1 MASRY
6 TYDDFQKAAQSSGLA
21 GQFSDADL
29 KLAQQNPDAGM
40 SILKYKQDYK
50 NATTDEARALANM
63 GAEGIRSSY
72 GGYTAGKQG
81 ANYYLDALSPK
92 DFQSSAAPTYQNSYA
107 DTISGLL
114 DKQLGYGSYSY
125 GEAQPEYTNRYDD
138 TVQDLLNQIVN
149 RKDFSY
155 DPESDQLY
163 SQYRKQ
169 YAREGQRATQDAL
182 GAAAAASGGIP
193 SSYAVNAA
201 SQAGDYYASQMTD
214 KIPELYQLAYNKYM
228 NDYNMK
234 LSDLGA
240 VQGAEQNDYD
250 KYLNE
255 LQQYNTNRSF
265 DYQAWMDEY
274 NRLSNDLQ
282 TASGLEQLDYT
293 KYLNDLNQ
301 YNTDRSFNYS
311 QLLDEVNSQT
321 ARRSEALNKA
331 LTAAELG
338 DNSFLNDMG
347 INTDN
352 NPTDYERR
360 YQLAQLAAQ
369 YGDYSGL
376 RELGIN
382 PDAAALNK
390 FNTTAAGKTSSGGTS
405 SGGNSM
411 TLSRAKEYA
420 KQGIFTDAVLS
431 TLRNNGYNDEYLKA
445 AYGYE
450 PESNGYQMTADDITE
465 LKKKFPNG
473 VIDEATW
480 NSYVNYGVSEAALT
494 AAGFTKSGGTSSGG
508 NAANVTDYDS
518 AIAYMKAAGVDGS
531 VRSGLMTK
539 SEWSRRKASLQQYG
553 TGGTEVKNY
562 SSYAD
567 YIKDYCEYAAS
578 K

>member
-1 MASRY
+1 M
-6 TYDDFQKAAQSSGLA
+6 
-21 GQFSDADL
+21 
-29 KLAQQNPDAGM
+29 
-40 SILKYKQDYK
+40 
-50 NATTDEARALANM
+50 
-63 GAEGIRSSY
+63 
-72 GGYTAGKQG
+72 
-81 ANYYLDALSPK
+81 
-92 DFQSSAAPTYQNSYA
+92 
-107 DTISGLL
+107 

-125 GEAQPEYTNRYDD
+125 GEAQPEYNNRYDA
-138 TVQDLLNQIVN
+138 TIQDLLDQIVN

-155 DPESDQLY
+155 DPENDQLY

-169 YAREGQRATQDAL
+169 YTREGQRATQDAL

-201 SQAGDYYASQMTD
+201 AQAGDYYASQMTD
-214 KIPELYQLAYNKYM
+214 KIPELYKLAYNKYM

-240 VQGAEQNDYD
+240 VQGAEQSDYD
-250 KYLNE
+250 KFLNE
-255 LQQYNTNRSF
+255 MQQYNTNRAF

-274 NRLSNDLQ
+274 NRINNDLQ

-301 YNTDRSFNYS
+301 FNTDRSFNYG
-311 QLLDEVNSQT
+311 QLLDEVNNQT
-321 ARRSEALNKA
+321 ARRSEAMNKA

-352 NPTDYERR
+352 NPADYERR

-390 FNTTAAGKTSSGGTS
+390 FNTTAAGKSSSGGSRS
-405 SGGNSM
+405 SGGGGNTM
-411 TLSRAKEYA
+411 PQETETTGLSAQDIA
-420 KQGIFTDAVLS
+420 A
-431 TLRNNGYNDEYLKA
+431 LKA
-445 AYGYE
+445 AYGT
-450 PESNGYQMTADDITE
+450 NIDAD
-465 LKKKFPNG
+465 
-473 VIDEATW
+473 TW
-480 NSYVNYGVSEAALT
+480 NSILQSNPGITEAMLT
-494 AAGFTKSGGTSSGG
+494 QAGFTKSGGTTGGG
-508 NAANVTDYDS
+508 NISGVTDYDS
-518 AIAYMKAAGVDGS
+518 AIAYMKAAGVDGG

-562 SSYAD
+562 NSYAD

>member
-1 MASRY
+1 MAQRF
-6 TYDDFQKAAQSSGLA
+6 TYDEFQRELTNSGL
-21 GQFSDADL
+21 GSEFSSADL

-40 SILKYKQDYK
+40 SILKYKRDYH
-50 NATTDEARALANM
+50 NATTPEQRALANL

-72 GGYTAGKQG
+72 GNYTGGGAGSQF
-81 ANYYLDALSPK
+81 YLDPLSPNS
-92 DFQSSAAPTYQNSYA
+92 FQQDAKPTYSSNR
-107 DTISGLL
+107 TGLVDDL
-114 DKQLGYGSYSY
+114 LNKQLNYGDYSY
-125 GEAQPEYTNRYDD
+125 DVAQPEYTNRYDE
-138 TVQDLLNQIVN
+138 TIQDLLKQILN
-149 RKDFSY
+149 REAFSY
-155 DPESDQLY
+155 DPETDQLY

-169 YAREGQRATQDAL
+169 YTREGDSAQQNAI

-193 SSYAVNAA
+193 SSYAATAA
-201 SQAGDYYASQMTD
+201 AQAGDYYAAQMTD

-240 VQGAEQNDYD
+240 VQGAEKNDYD
-250 KYLNE
+250 KFLNE
-255 LQQYNTNRSF
+255 MQQYNTNRAF

-274 NRLSNDLQ
+274 NRINNDLQ
-282 TASGLEQLDYT
+282 TASKLEQLDYT

-301 YNTDRSFNYS
+301 FNTDRSFNYG

-321 ARRSEALNKA
+321 ARRSEAMNKA

-338 DNSFLNDMG
+338 DNSFLINLG

-382 PDAAALNK
+382 PDAAALNR
-390 FNTTAAGKTSSGGTS
+390 FNTTAAGKSSSGGSRS
-405 SGGNSM
+405 SGGGGN
-411 TLSRAKEYA
+411 TTPQETETTGLSAQYIA
-420 KQGIFTDAVLS
+420 A
-431 TLRNNGYNDEYLKA
+431 LKA
-445 AYGYE
+445 AYGTSIDADTWNGILQ
-450 PESNGYQMTADDITE
+450 SNPGITE
-465 LKKKFPNG
+465 
-473 VIDEATW
+473 AM
-480 NSYVNYGVSEAALT
+480 LT
-494 AAGFTKSGGTSSGG
+494 QAGFTKSGGDSGG
-508 NAANVTDYDS
+508 GNVSGVTDYDS

-539 SEWSRRKASLQQYG
+539 SEWSRRKTSLQQYG

-562 SSYAD
+562 NSYAD

>member
-6 TYDDFQKAAQSSGLA
+6 TYDDFQKAVQSSGLG
-21 GQFSDADL
+21 GQFSDADM
-29 KLAQQNPDAGM
+29 KLAQKNPDAGM
-40 SILKYKQDYK
+40 SILKYKQDYH
-50 NATTDEARALANM
+50 NATTDEARALANL

-72 GGYTAGKQG
+72 GGYTGGQRG
-81 ANYYLDALSPK
+81 ANFYLDPLSPK
-92 DFQSSAAPTYQNSYA
+92 DFQSEKAPTYQNNYEG
-107 DTISGLL
+107 TIGGLL
-114 DKQLGYGSYSY
+114 DKQLGYGSFSY
-125 GEAQPEYTNRYDD
+125 GEKQPEYTNRYDD
-138 TVQDLLNQIVN
+138 TIQDLLGQIVN

-155 DPESDQLY
+155 DPENDQLY

-193 SSYAVNAA
+193 SSYAVSAA

-240 VQGAEQNDYD
+240 VQGAEKNDYD
-250 KYLNE
+250 KFLNE
-255 LQQYNTNRSF
+255 MQQYNTNRAF

-274 NRLSNDLQ
+274 NRINNDLQ
-282 TASGLEQLDYT
+282 TASKLEQLDYT

-301 YNTDRSFNYS
+301 FNTDRSFNYG
-311 QLLDEVNSQT
+311 QLLDEVNNQT
-321 ARRSEALNKA
+321 ARRSEAMNKA

-338 DNSFLNDMG
+338 DNSFLNNLG

-376 RELGIN
+376 RGLGIN
-382 PDAAALNK
+382 PDAAALNR
-390 FNTTAAGKTSSGGTS
+390 FNTTENDLVTQYIAA
-405 SGGNSM
+405 
-411 TLSRAKEYA
+411 
-420 KQGIFTDAVLS
+420 
-431 TLRNNGYNDEYLKA
+431 LKA
-445 AYGYE
+445 AYGTSIDADTWNGILQ
-450 PESNGYQMTADDITE
+450 SNPGITE
-465 LKKKFPNG
+465 
-473 VIDEATW
+473 AM
-480 NSYVNYGVSEAALT
+480 LT
-494 AAGFTKSGGTSSGG
+494 QAGFTKSGGDSGG
-508 NAANVTDYDS
+508 GNVSGVTDYDS

-539 SEWSRRKASLQQYG
+539 SEWSRRKTSLQQYG

-562 SSYAD
+562 NSYAD

>member
-1 MASRY
+1 MANRY
-6 TYDDFQKAAQSSGLA
+6 TYDDFQKAMQNSGLG

-50 NATTDEARALANM
+50 NATTDEARALANL

-72 GGYTAGKQG
+72 GGYTGGQRG
-81 ANYYLDALSPK
+81 ENFYLDPLSPK
-92 DFQSSAAPTYQNSYA
+92 DFQNGAAPTYKNNYA

-114 DKQLGYGSYSY
+114 DKQLGYGSFSY
-125 GEAQPEYTNRYDD
+125 GEKQPEYTNRYDD
-138 TVQDLLNQIVN
+138 TIQDLLGQIVN

-155 DPESDQLY
+155 DPENDQLY

-169 YAREGQRATQDAL
+169 YTREGQRATQDAL

-201 SQAGDYYASQMTD
+201 AQAGDYYASQMTD

-240 VQGAEQNDYD
+240 VQGAEKNDYD
-250 KYLNE
+250 KFLNE
-255 LQQYNTNRSF
+255 MQQYNTNRAF

-274 NRLSNDLQ
+274 NRINNDLQ
-282 TASGLEQLDYT
+282 TASKLEQLDYT

-301 YNTDRSFNYS
+301 FNTDRSFNYG

-321 ARRSEALNKA
+321 ARRSEAMNKA

-338 DNSFLNDMG
+338 DNSFLNNLG

-382 PDAAALNK
+382 PDAAALNR
-390 FNTTAAGKTSSGGTS
+390 FNTTAAGKSSSGGS
-405 SGGNSM
+405 RSGGGGGN
-411 TLSRAKEYA
+411 TTPEQKTEGYQLTAND
-420 KQGIFTDAVLS
+420 IS
-431 TLRNNGYNDEYLKA
+431 TLK
-445 AYGYE
+445 
-450 PESNGYQMTADDITE
+450 S
-465 LKKKFPNG
+465 KFPNG

-480 NSYVNYGVSEAALT
+480 NSYVNYGVSEAALK
-494 AAGFTKSGGTSSGG
+494 ANGFTKGGGNSGGGNISG
-508 NAANVTDYDS
+508 VTDYDS

-562 SSYAD
+562 NSYAD
-567 YIKDYCEYAAS
+567 YIKDFCEYAAS

>member
-1 MASRY
+1 MANRY
-6 TYDDFQKAAQSSGLA
+6 TYDDFQKAMQSSGLG

-50 NATTDEARALANM
+50 NAATDEARALANL

-72 GGYTAGKQG
+72 GGYTGGQSG
-81 ANYYLDALSPK
+81 ANFYLDPLSPK
-92 DFQSSAAPTYQNSYA
+92 DFQSSATPTYKNNYA

-125 GEAQPEYTNRYDD
+125 GEAQPEYNNRYDA
-138 TVQDLLNQIVN
+138 TIQDLLDQIVN

-155 DPESDQLY
+155 DPENDQLY

-169 YAREGQRATQDAL
+169 YTREGQRATQDAL

-201 SQAGDYYASQMTD
+201 AQAGDYYASQMTD

-240 VQGAEQNDYD
+240 VQGAEQSDYD
-250 KYLNE
+250 KFLNE
-255 LQQYNTNRSF
+255 MQQYNTNRAF

-274 NRLSNDLQ
+274 NRINNDLQ

-301 YNTDRSFNYS
+301 FNTDRSFNYG

-321 ARRSEALNKA
+321 ARRSEAMNKA

-338 DNSFLNDMG
+338 DNSFLNNLG

-382 PDAAALNK
+382 PDAAALNR
-390 FNTTAAGKTSSGGTS
+390 FNTTAAGKSSTRGSRSSGG
-405 SGGNSM
+405 GGNTTPQETEM
-411 TLSRAKEYA
+411 TGLSAQDIA
-420 KQGIFTDAVLS
+420 A
-431 TLRNNGYNDEYLKA
+431 LKA
-445 AYGYE
+445 AYGT
-450 PESNGYQMTADDITE
+450 NIDAD
-465 LKKKFPNG
+465 
-473 VIDEATW
+473 TW
-480 NSYVNYGVSEAALT
+480 NSILQSNPGITEAMLT
-494 AAGFTKSGGTSSGG
+494 QAGFTKSGGDSGG
-508 NAANVTDYDS
+508 GNISGVTDYDS

-562 SSYAD
+562 NSYAD

>member
-50 NATTDEARALANM
+50 NATTDEARALANL

-72 GGYTAGKQG
+72 GGYGG
-81 ANYYLDALSPK
+81 GGDGGSFYLDPLSPK
-92 DFQSSAAPTYQNSYA
+92 NFESSAAPTYQNNYA

-155 DPESDQLY
+155 DPETDQLY

-201 SQAGDYYASQMTD
+201 SQAGNYYASQMTD

-274 NRLSNDLQ
+274 SRINNDLQ

-301 YNTDRSFNYS
+301 YNTDRSFNYQ
-311 QLLDEVNSQT
+311 QLLDEVNNQT
-321 ARRSEALNKA
+321 ARRSEAMNKA

-338 DNSFLNDMG
+338 DYSFLNDMG
-347 INTDN
+347 IDTSN
-352 NPTDYERR
+352 NPTDYERQ

-376 RELGIN
+376 KKLGIN
-382 PDAAALNK
+382 PD
-390 FNTTAAGKTSSGGTS
+390 TASKSSTGGARSSGGGG
-405 SGGNSM
+405 GGNTS
-411 TLSRAKEYA
+411 TTDVAPTGLSAQDVA
-420 KQGIFTDAVLS
+420 A
-431 TLRNNGYNDEYLKA
+431 LKA
-445 AYGYE
+445 AYGTTIDAATWDSILQ
-450 PESNGYQMTADDITE
+450 SNPGITE
-465 LKKKFPNG
+465 
-473 VIDEATW
+473 AM
-480 NSYVNYGVSEAALT
+480 LT
-494 AAGFTKSGGTSSGG
+494 QAGFTKSGGTSGGG
-508 NAANVTDYDS
+508 NIAGVTDYDS
-518 AIAYMKAAGVDGS
+518 AIAYMKAAGVDGG

-539 SEWSRRKASLQQYG
+539 GEWSRRKASLQQYG

>member
-1 MASRY
+1 MAQRF
-6 TYDDFQKAAQSSGLA
+6 TYDEFQRELTNSGL
-21 GQFSDADL
+21 GSEFSSADL

-40 SILKYKQDYK
+40 SILKYKRDYH
-50 NATTDEARALANM
+50 NATTPEQRALANL

-72 GGYTAGKQG
+72 GNYTGGGAGSQF
-81 ANYYLDALSPK
+81 YLDPLSPNS
-92 DFQSSAAPTYQNSYA
+92 FQQDAKPTYSSNR
-107 DTISGLL
+107 TGLVDDL
-114 DKQLGYGSYSY
+114 LNKQLNYGDYSY
-125 GEAQPEYTNRYDD
+125 DVAQPEYTNRYDE
-138 TVQDLLNQIVN
+138 TIQDLLKQILN
-149 RKDFSY
+149 REAFSY
-155 DPESDQLY
+155 DPERDQLY

-169 YAREGQRATQDAL
+169 YTREGQRATQDAL

-201 SQAGDYYASQMTD
+201 AQAGDYYASQMTD

-240 VQGAEQNDYD
+240 VQGAEQSDYD
-250 KYLNE
+250 KFLNE
-255 LQQYNTNRSF
+255 MQQYNTNRAF

-274 NRLSNDLQ
+274 NRINNDLQ

-293 KYLNDLNQ
+293 KYLNDMNQ
-301 YNTDRSFNYS
+301 FNTDRSFNYG
-311 QLLDEVNSQT
+311 QLLDEVNNQT
-321 ARRSEALNKA
+321 ARRSEAMNKA

-338 DNSFLNDMG
+338 DNSFLNNLG

-382 PDAAALNK
+382 PDAAALNR
-390 FNTTAAGKTSSGGTS
+390 FNTTAAGKSPSRGSRSSG
-405 SGGNSM
+405 SGGN
-411 TLSRAKEYA
+411 TTPQETETTGLNAQDIA
-420 KQGIFTDAVLS
+420 A
-431 TLRNNGYNDEYLKA
+431 LKA
-445 AYGYE
+445 AYGT
-450 PESNGYQMTADDITE
+450 NIDAD
-465 LKKKFPNG
+465 
-473 VIDEATW
+473 TW
-480 NSYVNYGVSEAALT
+480 NSILQSNPGITEAMLT
-494 AAGFTKSGGTSSGG
+494 QAGFTKNGGDSGGGNISG
-508 NAANVTDYDS
+508 VTDYDS

-562 SSYAD
+562 NSYAD

>member
-1 MASRY
+1 MANRY
-6 TYDDFQKAAQSSGLA
+6 TYDDFQKAMQSSGLG

-50 NATTDEARALANM
+50 NATTDEARALANL

-72 GGYTAGKQG
+72 GGYTGGQRG
-81 ANYYLDALSPK
+81 ANFYLDPLSPK
-92 DFQSSAAPTYQNSYA
+92 DFQSSAAPTYKNNYA

-125 GEAQPEYTNRYDD
+125 GEAQPEYNNRYDA
-138 TVQDLLNQIVN
+138 TIQDLLDQIVN

-155 DPESDQLY
+155 DPENDQLY

-169 YAREGQRATQDAL
+169 YTREGQRATQDAL

-201 SQAGDYYASQMTD
+201 AQAGDYYASQMTD

-240 VQGAEQNDYD
+240 VQGAEQSDYD
-250 KYLNE
+250 KFLNE
-255 LQQYNTNRSF
+255 MQQYNTNRAF

-274 NRLSNDLQ
+274 NRINNDLQ

-301 YNTDRSFNYS
+301 YNTDRSFNYG
-311 QLLDEVNSQT
+311 QLLDEVNNQT
-321 ARRSEALNKA
+321 ARRSEAMNKA

-338 DNSFLNDMG
+338 DNSFLNDLG

-382 PDAAALNK
+382 PDAAALNRV
-390 FNTTAAGKTSSGGTS
+390 NTTAAGKSSSGGS
-405 SGGNSM
+405 RRGGGGGN
-411 TLSRAKEYA
+411 TTPEQKTEGYQLTAND
-420 KQGIFTDAVLS
+420 IS
-431 TLRNNGYNDEYLKA
+431 TLKN
-445 AYGYE
+445 
-450 PESNGYQMTADDITE
+450 
-465 LKKKFPNG
+465 KFPDG

-480 NSYVNYGVSEAALT
+480 NSYVNYGVSEATLKAN
-494 AAGFTKSGGTSSGG
+494 GFTKGGGNSGGG
-508 NAANVTDYDS
+508 NIASVTGYDS
-518 AIAYMKAAGVDGS
+518 AIAYMKAAGVDGG

-562 SSYAD
+562 NSYAD

>member
-1 MASRY
+1 MANRY
-6 TYDDFQKAAQSSGLA
+6 TYDDFQKAMQSSGLG

-50 NATTDEARALANM
+50 NAATDEARALANL

-72 GGYTAGKQG
+72 GGYTGGQRG
-81 ANYYLDALSPK
+81 ANFYLDPLSPK
-92 DFQSSAAPTYQNSYA
+92 DFQSSAAPTYKNNYA
-107 DTISGLL
+107 DTVSGLL

-125 GEAQPEYTNRYDD
+125 GEAQPEYNNRYDA
-138 TVQDLLNQIVN
+138 TIQDLLGQIVN

-155 DPESDQLY
+155 DPENDQLY

-169 YAREGQRATQDAL
+169 YTREGQRATQDAL

-201 SQAGDYYASQMTD
+201 AQAGDYYASQMTD

-240 VQGAEQNDYD
+240 VQGAEQSDYD
-250 KYLNE
+250 KFLNE
-255 LQQYNTNRSF
+255 MQQYNTNRAF

-274 NRLSNDLQ
+274 NRINNDLQ

-293 KYLNDLNQ
+293 KYLNDMNQ
-301 YNTDRSFNYS
+301 FNTDRSFNYG
-311 QLLDEVNSQT
+311 QLLDEVNNQT
-321 ARRSEALNKA
+321 ARRSEAMNKA
-331 LTAAELG
+331 LTAA
-338 DNSFLNDMG
+338 
-347 INTDN
+347 
-352 NPTDYERR
+352 
-360 YQLAQLAAQ
+360 
-369 YGDYSGL
+369 
-376 RELGIN
+376 
-382 PDAAALNK
+382 
-390 FNTTAAGKTSSGGTS
+390 GKSASRGSRSSGGD
-405 SGGNSM
+405 GN
-411 TLSRAKEYA
+411 TTPQETETTGLSARDIAA
-420 KQGIFTDAVLS
+420 
-431 TLRNNGYNDEYLKA
+431 LKA
-445 AYGYE
+445 AYGTNIDADTWNGILQ
-450 PESNGYQMTADDITE
+450 SNPGITE
-465 LKKKFPNG
+465 
-473 VIDEATW
+473 AM
-480 NSYVNYGVSEAALT
+480 LT
-494 AAGFTKSGGTSSGG
+494 QAGFTKSGGDSGG
-508 NAANVTDYDS
+508 GNISGVTDYDS

-562 SSYAD
+562 NSYAD

>member
-1 MASRY
+1 MANRY
-6 TYDDFQKAAQSSGLA
+6 TYDDFQKAMQSSGLG

-50 NATTDEARALANM
+50 NATTDEARALANL
-63 GAEGIRSSY
+63 GAESIRSSY
-72 GGYTAGKQG
+72 GGYTGGQRG
-81 ANYYLDALSPK
+81 ENFYLDPLSPK
-92 DFQSSAAPTYQNSYA
+92 DFQSSAAPTYKNNYA

-125 GEAQPEYTNRYDD
+125 GEAQPEYNNRYDA
-138 TVQDLLNQIVN
+138 TIQDLLGQIVN

-155 DPESDQLY
+155 DPENDQLY

-169 YAREGQRATQDAL
+169 YTREGQRATQDAL

-201 SQAGDYYASQMTD
+201 AQAGDYYASQMTD
-214 KIPELYQLAYNKYM
+214 KIPELYKLAYNKYM

-240 VQGAEQNDYD
+240 VQGAEQSDYD
-250 KYLNE
+250 KFLNE
-255 LQQYNTNRSF
+255 MQQYNTNRAF

-274 NRLSNDLQ
+274 NRINNDLQ

-293 KYLNDLNQ
+293 KYLNNLNQ
-301 YNTDRSFNYS
+301 FNTDRSFNYG
-311 QLLDEVNSQT
+311 QLLDEVNNQT
-321 ARRSEALNKA
+321 ARRNEAMNKA

-352 NPTDYERR
+352 NPADYERR

-390 FNTTAAGKTSSGGTS
+390 FNTTAAGKSSSGGSRS
-405 SGGNSM
+405 SERDGNTM
-411 TLSRAKEYA
+411 PQETETTGLSARDIAA
-420 KQGIFTDAVLS
+420 
-431 TLRNNGYNDEYLKA
+431 LKA
-445 AYGYE
+445 EYGT
-450 PESNGYQMTADDITE
+450 NIDAD
-465 LKKKFPNG
+465 
-473 VIDEATW
+473 TW
-480 NSYVNYGVSEAALT
+480 NSILQSNPGITEAMLT
-494 AAGFTKSGGTSSGG
+494 QAGFTKSGGTTGGG
-508 NAANVTDYDS
+508 NISGVTDYDS
-518 AIAYMKAAGVDGS
+518 AIAYMKAAGVDGG
-531 VRSGLMTK
+531 VCSGLMTK

-562 SSYAD
+562 NSYAD

>member
-1 MASRY
+1 MANRY
-6 TYDDFQKAAQSSGLA
+6 TYDDFQKAMQSSGLG

-50 NATTDEARALANM
+50 NAATDEARALANL

-72 GGYTAGKQG
+72 GGYTGGQRG
-81 ANYYLDALSPK
+81 ANFYLDPLSPK
-92 DFQSSAAPTYQNSYA
+92 DFQSSAAPTYKNNYA

-125 GEAQPEYTNRYDD
+125 GEAQPEYNNRYDA
-138 TVQDLLNQIVN
+138 TIQDLLGQIVN

-155 DPESDQLY
+155 DPENDQLY

-169 YAREGQRATQDAL
+169 YTREGQRATQDAL

-201 SQAGDYYASQMTD
+201 AQAGDYYASQMTD

-240 VQGAEQNDYD
+240 VQGAEQSDYD
-250 KYLNE
+250 KFLNE
-255 LQQYNTNRSF
+255 MQQYNTNRAF

-274 NRLSNDLQ
+274 NRINNDLQ

-301 YNTDRSFNYS
+301 FNTDRSFNYG

-321 ARRSEALNKA
+321 ARRNEAMNK
-331 LTAAELG
+331 
-338 DNSFLNDMG
+338 
-347 INTDN
+347 
-352 NPTDYERR
+352 
-360 YQLAQLAAQ
+360 AQLAAQ

-382 PDAAALNK
+382 PDAAALNR
-390 FNTTAAGKTSSGGTS
+390 FNTTAAGKSPSGGSRSSGDD
-405 SGGNSM
+405 GN
-411 TLSRAKEYA
+411 TTPQETETTGLSAQDIAK
-420 KQGIFTDAVLS
+420 
-431 TLRNNGYNDEYLKA
+431 LKA
-445 AYGYE
+445 AYGTNIDADTWNGILQ
-450 PESNGYQMTADDITE
+450 SNPGITE
-465 LKKKFPNG
+465 
-473 VIDEATW
+473 AM
-480 NSYVNYGVSEAALT
+480 LT
-494 AAGFTKSGGTSSGG
+494 QAGFTKSGGTTGGG
-508 NAANVTDYDS
+508 NISGVTDYDS
-518 AIAYMKAAGVDGS
+518 AIAYMKAAGVDGG

-562 SSYAD
+562 NSYAD

>member
-50 NATTDEARALANM
+50 NATTDEARALANL

-72 GGYTAGKQG
+72 GGYTAGDKG
-81 ANYYLDALSPK
+81 ANYYLDPLSPN
-92 DFQSSAAPTYQNSYA
+92 DFQSSAAPTYQNNYA

-149 RKDFSY
+149 RQDFSY
-155 DPESDQLY
+155 DPETDQLY

-182 GAAAAASGGIP
+182 GTAAAASGGIP

-201 SQAGDYYASQMTD
+201 TQAGDYYASQMTD

-250 KYLNE
+250 KYLND

-301 YNTDRSFNYS
+301 YNTDRSFNYQ
-311 QLLDEVNSQT
+311 QLLDEVNNQT

-338 DNSFLNDMG
+338 DYSFLNDMG
-347 INTDN
+347 IDTSN
-352 NPTDYERR
+352 NPTDYERQ

-376 RELGIN
+376 KALGIN
-382 PDAAALNK
+382 VDVSG
-390 FNTTAAGKTSSGGTS
+390 TSGTRSSGGG
-405 SGGNSM
+405 GGNDSDDNSD
-411 TLSRAKEYA
+411 TPTGL
-420 KQGIFTDAVLS
+420 DA
-431 TLRNNGYNDEYLKA
+431 NDIAALKA
-445 AYGYE
+445 AYGTNIDAATWDSILQ
-450 PESNGYQMTADDITE
+450 SNPNITE
-465 LKKKFPNG
+465 
-473 VIDEATW
+473 AM
-480 NSYVNYGVSEAALT
+480 LT
-494 AAGFTKSGGTSSGG
+494 AAGFTKGGSGDIAS
-508 NAANVTDYDS
+508 VTDYDS
-518 AIAYMKAAGVDGS
+518 AIAYMKAAGVGGG

-539 SEWSRRKASLQQYG
+539 GEWSRRKASLQQYG
-553 TGGTEVKNY
+553 TGSTEVKNY